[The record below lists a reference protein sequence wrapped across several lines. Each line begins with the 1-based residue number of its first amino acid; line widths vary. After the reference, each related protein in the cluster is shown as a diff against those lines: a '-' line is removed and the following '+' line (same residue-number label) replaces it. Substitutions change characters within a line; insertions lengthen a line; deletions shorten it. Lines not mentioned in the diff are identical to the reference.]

1 MYIFVSNLNIMSN
14 TRKVT
19 ITLTRYYS
27 KQSSIEIEVDNNI
40 QDDELKDYLTE
51 NNELDNQLTE
61 ALDKANLVADE
72 DKYEF
77 QDPTNNFGGHL

>member
-61 ALDKANLVADE
+61 ALDKANLVVDE

>member
-1 MYIFVSNLNIMSN
+1 MSN

-61 ALDKANLVADE
+61 ALDKANLVVDE